1 MYVNGKKI
9 NRKVSSASRLNSFMN
24 NFRLLSYSW
33 RIKYMFNM
41 IVNMIKLTDI
51 SSDLFYLK
59 MIGDHALPVE
69 ETLTLSMAGD
79 SFSATY
85 IYR

>member
-1 MYVNGKKI
+1 
-9 NRKVSSASRLNSFMN
+9 
-24 NFRLLSYSW
+24 
-33 RIKYMFNM
+33 MFNM

-59 MIGDHALPVE
+59 MLGDHALPVE

-79 SFSATY
+79 PG
-85 IYR
+85 R

>member
-1 MYVNGKKI
+1 
-9 NRKVSSASRLNSFMN
+9 MN

-41 IVNMIKLTDI
+41 IKLTDI

-59 MIGDHALPVE
+59 MLGDHALPVE

-79 SFSATY
+79 PG
-85 IYR
+85 R